1 MSLFTSYQLEN
12 VPEKSREELAKMQK
26 KYGSVPNIFADMAE
40 SPLPMELY
48 QNGQD
53 TLMKR
58 ATLGPEKV
66 NLVQLAVS
74 VENVCEFCVPAHTWV
89 AESMKTDEAIVDAIR
104 QGKEGPDE
112 SINALVVFT
121 RLMVRKRG
129 RLSDSEVQALLDAG
143 YTREQVFEVLSI
155 VSYKVITNYTS
166 ALTGTKPNDFMEDY
180 VWSPEM
186 DSKEIV

>member
-12 VPEKSREELAKMQK
+12 VPEKSREEFAKMQK

-89 AESMKTDEAIVDAIR
+89 AESMKTDKAIVDAIR
-104 QGKEGPDE
+104 EGKKGPDE
-112 SINALVVFT
+112 STNALVVFT

-129 RLSDSEVQALLDAG
+129 RLSDSEVQAFLGAG

-166 ALTGTKPNDFMEDY
+166 ALTGTKPNDFMENY
-180 VWSPEM
+180 AWSPEM